1 MPLYDYKC
9 GYCGRVE
16 TRMFKMDEAPRD
28 YICGC
33 GDDQGWGYMEKQIS
47 AASFI
52 LKGTGWYKTDF
63 KGDKPS

>member
-1 MPLYDYKC
+1 MPLYDYVC
-9 GYCGRVE
+9 GQCERVE
-16 TRMFKMDEAPRD
+16 TKLLKMDDARNLIPCDHCIGFMR
-28 YICGC
+28 
-33 GDDQGWGYMEKQIS
+33 KQIG

>member
-9 GYCGRVE
+9 ENCGRVE
-16 TRMFKMDEAPRD
+16 TRLFKMDEAPSY

-33 GDDQGWGYMEKQIS
+33 GDDEAFGHMHKQIG
-47 AASFI
+47 AANFV

-63 KGDKPS
+63 KGDKPQ